1 MRRTIDVPR
10 IRFFRVK
17 KQLIDSSGKRQN
29 QARRC
34 SLEINAHN
42 IHKKVHLFNGKK
54 SCFIKAGAFSKGKIT
69 EQGL

>member
-1 MRRTIDVPR
+1 MRHTIDVPR

-29 QARRC
+29 QARRR
-34 SLEINAHN
+34 SLEINGHN
-42 IHKKVHLFNGKK
+42 IHTKVHLFKGKK